1 MINKQTATLGFQLL
15 SVMDKLFTLTAPVP
29 GPLLFFSPARRALP
43 VGHLHA
49 EHLAASFPINPDGH
63 KHRS

>member
-29 GPLLFFSPARRALP
+29 GPGSSSSLGTRITAKEFLFPA
-43 VGHLHA
+43 
-49 EHLAASFPINPDGH
+49 
-63 KHRS
+63 K